1 MLKRKNDRQPSQRLE
16 EERYPNDYWLDEED
30 GGEDIPEPADSSKP
44 VSGRLHSEPMVTGY
58 EALERQRG
66 VRRPNRKLT
75 RREKKALKRAQKYEA
90 KLHKEH
96 EKADKKNAK
105 KEAKLAAKAE
115 KQAMREAKKSAKKK
129 KSSSATAPPRQQT
142 EGKKVSGGKGSTTEK
157 KVANAAKD
165 KRITAQ
171 QSIPYHEMGRD
182 GICRV
187 QDKFYSKTIRFYD
200 INYQLAQNEDKNAIF
215 ENWCD
220 FLNYFDSTIHFQ
232 LSFIN
237 QHSNMAEYE
246 KVIHINPQED
256 EFDDLRMEFAQ
267 MLNNQLAKGNNG
279 LMRTK
284 YITFGIEA
292 ENLRKKKMVRD
303 YASKERRKEKEAS
316 EESKTAKREAAR
328 YRETSEVAEE
338 SLDGFSEEIKGK
350 SKRERV
356 LKEQRKKSSRLSFG
370 DESDG
375 MVHGAGIGIRSSASA
390 VKDAA
395 ATAAHWKTHEA
406 EDDNAAVE
414 GAHRAELAGENLARK
429 SIYTRERLK
438 QRREQSKRL
447 KESVLDE
454 AEKSR
459 LMFESVYGNEA
470 KNMVKKEAEQKRKSA
485 LQKLFQKKRYQK
497 QYQAAKQSKK
507 AKDAAITSAQKF
519 TEKAKDAVKMIV
531 AQNRGIFATVA
542 IFGLIFV
549 LIAASFTS
557 CSASLQG
564 ASSAIISTSYSSTDE
579 DIYAAENAYRALEEA
594 LNTQINQMES
604 THPDYDEYRYQ
615 IDEIGHNPYQ
625 LLSYLTVKYGGFTYD
640 EVAEEIESIFR
651 QQYGITT
658 DSTRETVTETK
669 TVRVGESLGQVVT
682 SGYCNCSICCGQWS
696 GGPTA
701 SGAMPTANHT
711 IAVDA
716 SNPFVPMG
724 THVIMNGVEYVVE
737 DTGAFA
743 RYGVQFDVYYDN
755 HAAASAH
762 GHQTWEAYIADSNGS
777 QEVQVTTTKEVNRL
791 DVTMTNRNLD
801 TVLRSRMT
809 EEEQERYDAY
819 NKYYGNR
826 DYLFDLNSIPTG
838 SGGFGYTIPAD
849 ALSDPQF
856 AKMIREAEKYLG
868 VPYVWGGYSPSGF
881 DCSGFVSWVINNCGN
896 GWNIGRCT
904 ADGLRSHCSQVS
916 PSEAKPGDLIFFQ
929 GTYNTSGASHVGIY
943 VGNNMMIHC
952 GKPVQYTSIAS
963 AYWQEH
969 FMAFGRLH

>member
-1 MLKRKNDRQPSQRLE
+1 MQ
-16 EERYPNDYWLDEED
+16 
-30 GGEDIPEPADSSKP
+30 
-44 VSGRLHSEPMVTGY
+44 
-58 EALERQRG
+58 
-66 VRRPNRKLT
+66 
-75 RREKKALKRAQKYEA
+75 
-90 KLHKEH
+90 EH
-96 EKADKKNAK
+96 EYKARDKTVQKMSRDGLREENLRN
-105 KEAKLAAKAE
+105 KEE
-115 KQAMREAKKSAKKK
+115 
-129 KSSSATAPPRQQT
+129 
-142 EGKKVSGGKGSTTEK
+142 
-157 KVANAAKD
+157 
-165 KRITAQ
+165 KRIT
-171 QSIPYHEMGRD
+171 GRD
-182 GICRV
+182 TDTEISRSEKKEELDFSKRRHERLKEEREMEQPEQSSRKPRYSREHADILDDE
-187 QDKFYSKTIRFYD
+187 QDIATDADVEEGLTDDSSENPKSAFRTESIRGQPRGERAY
-200 INYQLAQNEDKNAIF
+200 LETVA
-215 ENWCD
+215 
-220 FLNYFDSTIHFQ
+220 DSR
-232 LSFIN
+232 
-237 QHSNMAEYE
+237 
-246 KVIHINPQED
+246 D
-256 EFDDLRMEFAQ
+256 
-267 MLNNQLAKGNNG
+267 
-279 LMRTK
+279 
-284 YITFGIEA
+284 
-292 ENLRKKKMVRD
+292 LRKKKMVRD
-303 YASKERRKEKEAS
+303 YAAKERRKEKETS
-316 EESKTAKREAAR
+316 REEKAAKRESAR
-328 YRETSEVAEE
+328 YRETSEVMED
-338 SLDGFSEEIKGK
+338 SLDKFHEEIKDK

-356 LKEQRKKSSRLSFG
+356 LKEQRKKVSRLSFG
-370 DESDG
+370 DEGDG
-375 MVHGAGIGIRSSASA
+375 MVHGAGIGIRNPASA

-395 ATAAHWKTHEA
+395 VTAAHWKTHEE
-406 EDDNAAVE
+406 EDENAAVE
-414 GAHRAELAGENLARK
+414 GAHRAELVGESLARK
-429 SIYTRERLK
+429 SIYMRERLK
-438 QRREQSKRL
+438 GRREESRRL

-454 AEKSR
+454 AERSR
-459 LMFESVYGNEA
+459 LIFETAYGNEA
-470 KNMVKKEAEQKRKSA
+470 KDAVKREAEKKKKSA

-497 QYQAAKQSKK
+497 QYQAARQSKK
-507 AKDAAITSAQKF
+507 VKDAAITSAQKF
-519 TEKAKDAVKMIV
+519 TEKAKDAVKMV
-531 AQNRGIFATVA
+531 AAQNRGIFATVA
-542 IFGLIFV
+542 VFALIFV

-557 CSASLQG
+557 CTASLQG

-625 LLSYLTVKYGGFTYD
+625 LISYLTVKYGGFTYD
-640 EVAEEIESIFR
+640 EVAEEIKEIFR

-669 TVRVGESLGQVVT
+669 TVRVGESLGLVVT
-682 SGYCNCSICCGQWS
+682 SGYCNCPICCGQWS

-716 SNPFVPMG
+716 ANPFVPIG
-724 THVIMNGVEYVVE
+724 THVVMNGVEYVVE

-762 GHQTWEAYIADSNGS
+762 GHQTWEAYIADSNGN

-791 DVTMTNRNLD
+791 DVTMTNHSLD
-801 TVLRSRMT
+801 AVLRSRMT

-838 SGGFGYTIPAD
+838 SSGFGYDIPAD

-856 AKMIREAEKYLG
+856 AKMIQEAEKYLG

-896 GWNIGRCT
+896 GWNVGRCT
-904 ADGLRSHCSQVS
+904 ADELRSHCSQVS
-916 PSEAKPGDLIFFQ
+916 LSKAKPGDLIFFQ
-929 GTYNTSGASHVGIY
+929 GTYDTPGASHVGIY

>member
-1 MLKRKNDRQPSQRLE
+1 MTDENNLALPGATVLLKGTSYGVVTDSHGKFTMEVLERDTVTLLVSFVGMETRLVNLKKGQTE
-16 EERYPNDYWLDEED
+16 ILVSLEP
-30 GGEDIPEPADSSKP
+30 DIKEMKE
-44 VSGRLHSEPMVTGY
+44 VVVTGY
-58 EALERQRG
+58 GNVRKTSFTGNSVTVTKDELMSVSKSNVIKALQTFDPSFRIQTNNDWGSDPNALPEMYVRG
-66 VRRPNRKLT
+66 RSGISGVKELDRDPLTKSALKDNPNLPTFIMDGFQISVEQLYDMDPNRI
-75 RREKKALKRAQKYEA
+75 E
-90 KLHKEH
+90 
-96 EKADKKNAK
+96 
-105 KEAKLAAKAE
+105 
-115 KQAMREAKKSAKKK
+115 S
-129 KSSSATAPPRQQT
+129 
-142 EGKKVSGGKGSTTEK
+142 
-157 KVANAAKD
+157 
-165 KRITAQ
+165 IT
-171 QSIPYHEMGRD
+171 I
-182 GICRV
+182 
-187 QDKFYSKTIRFYD
+187 
-200 INYQLAQNEDKNAIF
+200 L
-215 ENWCD
+215 
-220 FLNYFDSTIHFQ
+220 
-232 LSFIN
+232 
-237 QHSNMAEYE
+237 
-246 KVIHINPQED
+246 
-256 EFDDLRMEFAQ
+256 
-267 MLNNQLAKGNNG
+267 
-279 LMRTK
+279 
-284 YITFGIEA
+284 
-292 ENLRKKKMVRD
+292 
-303 YASKERRKEKEAS
+303 
-316 EESKTAKREAAR
+316 
-328 YRETSEVAEE
+328 
-338 SLDGFSEEIKGK
+338 
-350 SKRERV
+350 
-356 LKEQRKKSSRLSFG
+356 
-370 DESDG
+370 
-375 MVHGAGIGIRSSASA
+375 
-390 VKDAA
+390 KDAA

-414 GAHRAELAGENLARK
+414 GAHRAELAGESLARK

-519 TEKAKDAVKMIV
+519 TEKAKDVVKMIA

-625 LLSYLTVKYGGFTYD
+625 LISYLTVKYGGFTYD

-801 TVLRSRMT
+801 TILRSRMT

-838 SGGFGYTIPAD
+838 SGGFGYTIPTD

-868 VPYVWGGYSPSGF
+868 VPYVWGGYSPNGF